1 MKQRYQPYI
10 FFYISTFL
18 LFLLPLFLRAENGV
32 TGIKGQVLSADGK
45 PAPGVTVGLKST
57 RYYTVT
63 NEKGHFEIK
72 APAGSYTL
80 TVSFIGAK
88 SLEQPVVITDA
99 AVTGIPAIKLEE
111 TASSL
116 GEVVV
121 VGNQYRVAD
130 KESEYV
136 AKMQLRNLE
145 NPQVYSVASR
155 ALLQEQA
162 IVDYVSALRAIPGV
176 SGALIRPGYNSW
188 VYLRGFVASD
198 NFRDGMYVDQ
208 GVNADPV
215 NTERI
220 EVIKGPSGTLFGANG
235 VSYGGLI
242 NRVTKKP
249 FDRRAGEIDANLG
262 SYGYSRLTVDV
273 NTPLNEDK
281 TALFRVN
288 AAGSW
293 DNGFQDYGFKK
304 SYTIAP
310 SFSYKLDDRTDVLFS
325 TEFLNMKANSPVRV
339 SGIDVPGVTNIN
351 QLQRDYF
358 KSYGSNKLSGT
369 FNIRSFYTKITH
381 RFSDD
386 WKLDVNVNYSDY
398 NYEIGNV
405 FLNFKKDSLWRYY
418 GAFSNATKSL
428 AIQPNLTGDFKIGKL
443 RNRLLVGLDYLHRDT
458 RYSPLGNTVL
468 VDGLDYTKSFVPPIN
483 AAKVLADGEAA
494 AVTTLSKPVSY
505 AAYVTDVISLTD
517 RLNVLLSLR
526 INYFDNK
533 KGTEVLE
540 TGETSGDYDQTSLS
554 PKFGATYEVIK
565 DKVSLFANYQT
576 GFNNVYGQDIFG
588 ISFKPENARQ
598 AEGGVKMEL
607 LNGRLSSTVNYYNI
621 LVENVVRQDPGNP
634 AASIQDGTKKSRGVE
649 AEVTGTILPGLNVV
663 AGYAYNDIYFLKT
676 NKGYEGK
683 RPAGPPAHAANL
695 WVSYSF
701 VKGRLNGLGAGFG
714 GNYSSSAFWND
725 LNTITVPGYTILNAV
740 VFYNTKRYRFSVKA
754 DNLSDQRY
762 WDASGNPQMPRR
774 LMLGIAFKF

>member
-1 MKQRYQPYI
+1 MKHRYQPYI
-10 FFYISTFL
+10 TSFISMTL
-18 LFLLPLFLRAENGV
+18 LFLLPLVLFAENPGA
-32 TGIKGQVLSADGK
+32 GLKGKVLSADGK
-45 PAPGVTVGLKST
+45 PAPGVTIGLKGT

-63 NEKGHFEIK
+63 SEKGLFEIK
-72 APAGSYTL
+72 APAGNYTL

-88 SLEQPVVITDA
+88 SLEQAVVITDN
-99 AVTGIPAIKLEE
+99 TFTDLPAIKLEE

-136 AKMQLRNLE
+136 SKMQLRNLE

-162 IVDYVSALRAIPGV
+162 IVDYVSAVKAIPGV

-215 NTERI
+215 NTERM
-220 EVIKGPSGTLFGANG
+220 EVIKGPSGTLFGSNG

-262 SYGYSRLTVDV
+262 SFGYSRLTVDA
-273 NTPLNEDK
+273 NTPLNDDK
-281 TALFRVN
+281 TALFRIN

-293 DNGFQDYGFKK
+293 DNGFQDYGYKK
-304 SYTIAP
+304 TFTIAP

-325 TEFLNMKANSPVRV
+325 TEFLNMKANSPVRLR
-339 SGIDVPGVTNIN
+339 GINVPGVTSFDE
-351 QLQRDYF
+351 LKRDYF
-358 KSYGSNKLSGT
+358 KSYGSNKLNGT
-369 FNIRSFYTKITH
+369 FNIRSFYTRVTH
-381 RFSDD
+381 RFSDA

-398 NYEIGNV
+398 NYEIGNI
-405 FLNFKKDSLWRYY
+405 FLSFQKDSLWRYY

-468 VDGLDYTKSFVPPIN
+468 IDGLDYTKSFVPPIN

-494 AVTTLSKPVSY
+494 AVTTLSKPVNY
-505 AAYVTDVISLTD
+505 AAYVTDVISLTE
-517 RLNVLLSLR
+517 RLNVMLSLR
-526 INYFDNK
+526 LDYFDNK
-533 KGTEVLE
+533 KGTEILE
-540 TGETSGDYDQTSLS
+540 TGEISGNYDQTSLS
-554 PKFGATYEVIK
+554 PKFGATYEIIK
-565 DKVSLFANYQT
+565 NKVSLFANYQS
-576 GFNNVYGQDIFG
+576 GFNNVYGQDAFG
-588 ISFKPENARQ
+588 ISFKPETARQ

-621 LVENVVRQDPGNP
+621 HVDNVVRQDPGNP
-634 AASIQDGTKKSRGVE
+634 ALSIQDGTQKSEGVE
-649 AEVTGTILPGLNVV
+649 AEVTGTVLPGLNVV
-663 AGYAYNDIYFLKT
+663 AGYAYNDIHFVKT
-676 NKGYEGK
+676 DKGFEGK
-683 RPAGPPAHAANL
+683 RPGGPPAHAANL

-714 GNYSSSAFWND
+714 GNYASSAFWDD
-725 LNTITVPGYTILNAV
+725 LNTIRVPGYTILNAV

-774 LMLGIAFKF
+774 LILGIAFKF